1 MKIVLFILLGLVGLL
16 GLVALVLYI
25 AGSQMPREHR
35 AQRSVILT
43 ASRATVWS
51 AITDYAAIPSWW
63 PMVKAVRVEKLAD
76 GTELTWNTDSHG
88 NEVPYRTSES
98 RVNERLVRVIASD
111 QLAFGGTWTFDL
123 ADASGGGTQLTI
135 TEDGYVNPPIFRA
148 MAKWVFGLDT
158 TMRDY
163 LANLEKHLATKSNP
177 ATSSIAKP

>member
-1 MKIVLFILLGLVGLL
+1 MKIALFILLGLVVLL
-16 GLVALVLYI
+16 ALVALVFYI
-25 AGSQMPREHR
+25 VGSQMPREHR
-35 AQRSVILT
+35 AQRSVTLK
-43 ASRATVWS
+43 ASRAQVWS

-63 PMVKAVRVEKLAD
+63 PMVTSIRVEKLAD
-76 GTELTWNTDSHG
+76 GTELTWTTDSHG

-123 ADASGGGTQLTI
+123 ADAAAGATQLTI

-148 MAKWVFGLDT
+148 MAKWFFGLDT

-163 LANLEKHLATKSNP
+163 LANLEKYLATKST
-177 ATSSIAKP
+177 ATSSPTTKP